1 MKDLSSERWQQI
13 DTLFAEALDRPPD
26 ERSAFLRHACGDDPA
41 LYHAVTQLLDEMD
54 AAAQA
59 LGESVTD
66 FAAPLMPELEADL
79 RAEDVDDVSVDRRIG
94 PYRVVRPI
102 GRGGMG
108 TVYLA
113 ERADDQYRQQVA
125 LKLVRKGMDTQ
136 EIVQRFRYERQI
148 LASLEHPG
156 IARLYDGG
164 VSGDGRPYLV
174 MEYVDGQPIDAYCDA
189 HRLSVV
195 DRLKLFEGVCDAV
208 QYAHRNTVVHRDL
221 KPSNILVTAEG
232 RVKLLDFGIAKLLA
246 EEPVTPAAPRTRTGW
261 RAMTPEYAAPEQVRG
276 APVTTATDVYALGGV
291 LYELLTGRRPLDTTA
306 RSAAEVEA
314 AVLDQVPERPSTV
327 VARPVTHRHRDGT
340 TATVTPKAVS
350 AARDTTSTRLRR
362 RLRGDLDVILLKAL
376 RKEPARRYAS
386 AEALRDDLWRHRTGQ
401 PIAARRDS
409 VRYRVATF
417 VRRHRMGVGVA
428 LVAAVVL
435 LGLGLFHTM
444 RITQERDRAQAEA
457 ARAQAAM
464 TFMETLFD
472 GADPDET
479 LGDTLTV
486 FELLDRGTRQ
496 VGQALPN
503 QPDVQATAQHILG
516 TLYLKLGAYDQAAPL
531 LQDAVAVQEAEEGAA
546 TEWLP
551 HVNLA
556 HLHVHTGAYDKA
568 DSLFQ
573 VGLARHR
580 AAWGARHANVASVL
594 VDYGAVLQE
603 MGRYDE
609 ARTHLN
615 EALSILEQAPGE
627 RREALADAQFALGT
641 VYMNEGQ
648 YAAADSLFR
657 AVLTIRRGLYGPT
670 HSKVADALNNLGN
683 SLYDQSEYAAADSLL
698 QETLAIRRQLFGG
711 DHPAVAKTLNNLSL
725 VPYAR
730 GDYAAAD
737 SLMRLSL
744 GIVERLVGREHPD
757 AAMTLNNIGW
767 VQLRQGD
774 LDEAETTFR
783 ESLRIMQQVS
793 GPVSPDAALLLG
805 NVGFVLHT
813 KGDAA
818 AAEPFFREALAVRE
832 QVHGPENMHVA
843 WRQFALA
850 EALRDLGRYAEAETL
865 HRKSV
870 AIRRALR
877 PADHFDVARGLNG
890 LAGALADQGKHAAAA
905 DAYREA
911 LSIYQALYDAD
922 HDTVVEVQGA
932 LGASLTALGRF
943 EEAEPL
949 LLQHYET
956 LTGLKEADR
965 ADTQIAAER
974 LAALYDA
981 WGRAEDAA
989 SYRALIRP
997 DR

>member
-1 MKDLSSERWQQI
+1 MKDLPPERWQQI

-26 ERSAFLRHACGDDPA
+26 ERSAFLRHACGDDPD
-41 LYHAVTQLLDEMD
+41 LYHAVSQLLDEMD
-54 AAAQA
+54 AAAQM

-79 RAEDVDDVSVDRRIG
+79 RAEDVDEVSADRRIG

-102 GRGGMG
+102 GHGGMG

-125 LKLVRKGMDTQ
+125 LKLVRKGGDTQ
-136 EIVQRFRYERQI
+136 EIVHRFRYERQI

-164 VSGDGRPYLV
+164 VSTDGRPYLV

-189 HRLSVV
+189 HRLSVAA
-195 DRLKLFEGVCDAV
+195 RLELFEAVCEAV
-208 QYAHRNTVVHRDL
+208 EYAHRNTVVHRDL
-221 KPSNILVTAEG
+221 KPSNILVTEEG
-232 RVKLLDFGIAKLLA
+232 RVKLLDFGIAKLVA
-246 EEPVTPAAPRTRTGW
+246 EESTAPAAPQTRTGW
-261 RAMTPEYAAPEQVRG
+261 RVMTPEYAAPEQVRG
-276 APVTTATDVYALGGV
+276 GSVTTATDVYALGGV
-291 LYELLTGRRPLDTTA
+291 LYELLTGRRPLDMTA
-306 RSAAEVEA
+306 RSATEVEA
-314 AVLDQVPERPSTV
+314 AVLEQLPERPSIV
-327 VARPVTHRHRDGT
+327 VTRPITHRHRDAT
-340 TATVTPKAVS
+340 TATVAPDAVS
-350 AARDTTSTRLRR
+350 AARGATPARLRR
-362 RLRGDLDVILLKAL
+362 QLQGDLDVILLKAL
-376 RKEPARRYAS
+376 RKEPERRYAS
-386 AEALRDDLWRHRTGQ
+386 AGALLDDIRRHRTGQ

-409 VRYRVATF
+409 VRYRAAKF
-417 VRRHRMGVGVA
+417 VRRHRVGVGMA

-435 LGLGLFHTM
+435 IGLGLFHTM

-464 TFMETLFD
+464 TFMETLFE

-486 FELLDRGTRQ
+486 FELLDRGTMQ
-496 VGQALPN
+496 VGQALHN

-531 LQDAVAVQEAEEGAA
+531 LQDAVAVQEAEENAA
-546 TEWLP
+546 TELLP

-556 HLHVHTGAYDKA
+556 HLYVHTGAYNEA

-573 VGLARHR
+573 VGLARYR
-580 AAWGARHANVASVL
+580 TAWGPRHANVASVL
-594 VDYGAVLQE
+594 VDYGAALEE
-603 MGRYDE
+603 MGRYDK
-609 ARTHLN
+609 ARTHLR
-615 EALSILEQAPGE
+615 EALSIFEQASGDW
-627 RREALADAQFALGT
+627 REDMADARFALGT

-648 YAAADSLFR
+648 YAVADSLFR
-657 AVLTIRRGLYGPT
+657 AVLATRRVLYGAT

-683 SLYDQSEYAAADSLL
+683 SLYDQGEYAAADSLL
-698 QETLAIRRQLFGG
+698 QETLAIRRQLFGE
-711 DHPAVAKTLNNLSL
+711 DHPAVAKALNNLSL

-730 GDYAAAD
+730 GNYAAAD
-737 SLMRLSL
+737 SLMRVSL
-744 GIVERLVGREHPD
+744 GIVERLVGRVHPD

-774 LDEAETTFR
+774 LDGAEATFR
-783 ESLRIMQQVS
+783 ESLRIMQKVS

-813 KGDAA
+813 KGDVA
-818 AAEPFFREALAVRE
+818 AAEPFFREALAVRQE
-832 QVHGPENMHVA
+832 VHGPENMHVA

-850 EALRDLGRYAEAETL
+850 EALRDLERYDEAETL
-865 HRKSV
+865 HRESV
-870 AIRRALR
+870 AIRRTLR
-877 PADHFDVARGLNG
+877 PDGHFDIARGLNG

-911 LSIYQALYDAD
+911 LSIYQTLYDPN
-922 HDTVVEVQGA
+922 HDTVVQVQGA
-932 LGASLTALGRF
+932 LGASLTAMGHF

-956 LTGLKEADR
+956 LTASKGADH
-965 ADTQIAAER
+965 ADTHAAIER
-974 LAALYDA
+974 LAALYAA
-981 WGRAEDAA
+981 WERSGQAA
-989 SYRALIRP
+989 SYRALLEP
-997 DR
+997 GS